1 MKESVE
7 QIAVRKSVLE
17 DKHVQLGARM
27 KVEAGWSVPE
37 SFGDSQAEYA
47 AVRSQSAGILD
58 LSNRGRLLVSGSEA
72 VAFLNGLITND
83 MKTLAE
89 NHWMPA
95 VFPNVQG
102 RLVASV
108 RVIRIKDDLSNGKS
122 VPQFLIDTE
131 PLTYDAVRKS
141 LNRFTIAGDFLV
153 TDLNDELA
161 LITLQGKEAPGILQ
175 STLQADV
182 NCPQYQVQQ
191 LPWGEGGLHAVR
203 ATHTSEDGFDLFLAR
218 VNAVELWER
227 LVKTGAKPVGFE
239 AFETLRIEAGQP
251 RYGLDMDETNVVSET
266 NLDDAVSFT
275 KGCYI
280 GQEIIARIKYRG
292 HVAKKLTGLLFAQDG
307 STQPGEKLFSQ
318 EGKEI
323 GQVRSIT
330 FSPALNRQI
339 ALAYVKYDYLA
350 PGTAVNAGAERINA
364 VVTALPFIRGSW
376 YGE

>member
-1 MKESVE
+1 MKESVG
-7 QIAVRKSVLE
+7 QTAVRKSVLE
-17 DKHVQLGARM
+17 DKHVQLCARM
-27 KVEAGWSVPE
+27 KVEAGWSIPE
-37 SFGDSQAEYA
+37 SFGDSEAEYA

-58 LSNRGRLLVSGSEA
+58 LSSRGRLLVSGSEA

-83 MKTLAE
+83 MKSLAE

-108 RVIRIKDDLSNGKS
+108 RVIRIKDDLSTGKS

-131 PLTYDAVRKS
+131 PLTYDAVLKS
-141 LNRFTIAGDFLV
+141 LNRFTVAGDFRV
-153 TDLNDELA
+153 TDMTDELA
-161 LITLQGKEAPGILQ
+161 LISLQGKEALSILQ
-175 STLQADV
+175 STLQAAV

-191 LPWGEGGLHAVR
+191 FPWGEEELHAVR
-203 ATHTSEDGFDLFLAR
+203 ATHTSENGFDLLVTS

-239 AFETLRIEAGQP
+239 AFETLRIEAGRP

-275 KGCYI
+275 KGCYV

-292 HVAKKLTGLLFAQDG
+292 HVAKKLTGLMFAEAG
-307 STQPGEKLFSQ
+307 RSEPGEKLFSQ

-323 GQVRSIT
+323 GQVRSVT

-350 PGTAVNAGAERINA
+350 PGTAVQAGDERINA
-364 VVTALPFIRGSW
+364 VVAELPFIRGSW

>member
-1 MKESVE
+1 MKESVG
-7 QIAVRKSVLE
+7 QTAVRKSVLE
-17 DKHVQLGARM
+17 DKHVQLCARM
-27 KVEAGWSVPE
+27 KVEAGWSIPE
-37 SFGDSQAEYA
+37 SFGDSEAEYA

-58 LSNRGRLLVSGSEA
+58 LSSRGRLLVSGSEA

-83 MKTLAE
+83 MKSLAE

-108 RVIRIKDDLSNGKS
+108 RVIRIKDDLSTGKS

-131 PLTYDAVRKS
+131 PLTYDAVLKS
-141 LNRFTIAGDFLV
+141 LNRFTVAGDFRV
-153 TDLNDELA
+153 TDMTDELA
-161 LITLQGKEAPGILQ
+161 LISLQGKEALSILQ
-175 STLQADV
+175 STLQAAV

-191 LPWGEGGLHAVR
+191 FPWGEEELHAVR
-203 ATHTSEDGFDLFLAR
+203 ATHTSENGFDLLVTS

-239 AFETLRIEAGQP
+239 AFETLRIEAGRP

-275 KGCYI
+275 KGCYV
-280 GQEIIARIKYRG
+280 GQEIIARTKYRG
-292 HVAKKLTGLLFAQDG
+292 HVAKKLTGLMFAEAG
-307 STQPGEKLFSQ
+307 RSEPGEKLFSQ

-323 GQVRSIT
+323 GQVRSVT

-350 PGTAVNAGAERINA
+350 PGTAVQAGDERINA
-364 VVTALPFIRGSW
+364 VVAELPFIRGSW